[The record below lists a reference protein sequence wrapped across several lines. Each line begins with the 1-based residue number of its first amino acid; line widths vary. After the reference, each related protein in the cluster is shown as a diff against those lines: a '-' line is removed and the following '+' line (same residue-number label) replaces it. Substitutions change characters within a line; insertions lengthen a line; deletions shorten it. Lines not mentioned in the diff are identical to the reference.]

1 MSCCANGWLTALASL
16 HPSFEALLFPRV
28 SVLPRVCLRESVLRE
43 VFMSNEDVC
52 AASTLTAERRYF
64 EASPRLTVNVL
75 VLLLDL
81 LSLCFSLVSKLK
93 IE

>member
-1 MSCCANGWLTALASL
+1 MSWCANRWLTALTSL
-16 HPSFEALLFPRV
+16 HPSFGALLFPHV
-28 SVLPRVCLRESVLRE
+28 SVLPRICLRESVLRE

-52 AASTLTAERRYF
+52 AASTLTAQRRYL
-64 EASPRLTVNVL
+64 EASSRLTVNVL

-81 LSLCFSLVSKLK
+81 LSLCFSLVSELK